1 MPGYKSHLAG
11 GIFVY
16 LLGLYFVL
24 TNQSISFA
32 TGAEWLL
39 FTLAGALFPD
49 VDIKSKGQKL
59 FYWIAFLLALVLLL
73 HNHTQ
78 ALIVLAFICI
88 VPILVRHRG
97 IFHRMWFVIFVPLLG
112 AIFLCSYM
120 PGCSRII
127 MFDTIFF
134 IIGALSHL
142 WLDLG
147 LRKMLRW

>member
-1 MPGYKSHLAG
+1 MPSYKGHLAG
-11 GIFVY
+11 GIFAY
-16 LLGLYFVL
+16 LLAIYFVVSSYNI
-24 TNQSISFA
+24 TFA
-32 TGAEWLL
+32 NGLELLL

-59 FYWIAFLLALVLLL
+59 FYWIALLLALVLLL
-73 HNHTQ
+73 RNHTQ
-78 ALIVLAFICI
+78 ALIILAFICI

-97 IFHRMWFVIFVPLLG
+97 TFHRMWFVIFVPLLG

-134 IIGALSHL
+134 IVGALSHL

-147 LRKMLRW
+147 LRRMLRW